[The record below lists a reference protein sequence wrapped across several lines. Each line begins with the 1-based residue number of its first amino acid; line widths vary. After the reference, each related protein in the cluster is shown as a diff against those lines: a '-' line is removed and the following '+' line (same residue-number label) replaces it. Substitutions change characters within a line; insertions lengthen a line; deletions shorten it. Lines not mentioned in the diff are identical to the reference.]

1 VTVRPGASLVATG
14 GSIGGP
20 LLASGAGQ
28 VVLNRT
34 KVGGPVAITG
44 TNGTVSIE
52 LAEIAGP
59 VALTANHRPAIT
71 SSTIGGPL
79 ACAANSPAPTDYT
92 LANTVR
98 GPSAGQCSRL

>member
-1 VTVRPGASLVATG
+1 MTVRPGASLVATG
-14 GSIGGP
+14 CCIGGP

-28 VVLNRT
+28 VLNRT

-44 TNGTVSIE
+44 THGTVSIE

-59 VALTANHRPAIT
+59 VALTANHRPVIT
-71 SSTIGGPL
+71 SSTVGGPL
-79 ACAANSPAPTDYT
+79 ACAANTPSPTDYT

-98 GPSAGQCSRL
+98 GPSAGQYSRL